1 MRGVRT
7 LGLCI
12 PLTRADGATS
22 PHRLGFEIPQSGP
35 GLIRVDKMLI

>member
-22 PHRLGFEIPQSGP
+22 PDWFSVFSFLS
-35 GLIRVDKMLI
+35 VDDG